1 MEGPNMQT
9 PPDPTRSISETRR
22 SVHLASRLGL
32 LLLVGF
38 VLVYFQALLIPVV
51 LAIFLSFLLMPLMV
65 AMTTRGVP
73 SAVAILGVE
82 ITATLPVLV
91 LILVFSSSLRPLGE
105 QLPMYQDRL
114 IQKAEEVLNRIL
126 TRIDDEG
133 QRETLRR
140 ELGENLLPRVVG
152 ETARIAKDSVGALTT
167 ALGSFMLT
175 LLLSAFML
183 NEARRIRDKFAQA
196 FGPGHPLLESL
207 EGIGVDVRRYVVA
220 KTWISA
226 LTAFC
231 VWGVLAIADV
241 DFALFWGLLAFP
253 LNFIPTVGAIAASIP
268 PILITLIDP
277 EQNTLSIAIVTTALV
292 LVNGFI
298 GSVLDPRFVGNTV
311 RLSPLVVLLS
321 MLVWGLLW
329 GPAGM
334 ILAVPIMVAVK
345 VICLRVP
352 GYKPIATLMQG

>member
-1 MEGPNMQT
+1 MQT
-9 PPDPTRSISETRR
+9 LPDPQGSMSDARR
-22 SVHLASRLGL
+22 SVHLAARLGL
-32 LLLVGF
+32 VLVMGF
-38 VLVYFQALLIPVV
+38 ILVYFQALLIPVV
-51 LAIFLSFLLMPLMV
+51 LAIFLSFLLMPLV
-65 AMTTRGVP
+65 VTMTRRGVP
-73 SAVAILGVE
+73 SALAIVAAEV
-82 ITATLPVLV
+82 TATLPVLV
-91 LILVFSSSLRPLGE
+91 LILVFSSSLRPLGQ
-105 QLPMYQDRL
+105 QLPIYQDRL
-114 IQKAEEVLNRIL
+114 IEKAEDLLNRAL
-126 TRIDDEG
+126 TRIDDET
-133 QRETLRR
+133 QREMLRK
-140 ELGENLLPRVVG
+140 ELGENLLPKVVG
-152 ETARIAKDSVGALTT
+152 ETARIATDSVGALTT
-167 ALGSFMLT
+167 ALGSFFLT

-183 NEARRIRDKFAQA
+183 NEARRIKEKFAQA
-196 FGPGHPLLESL
+196 FGVGHPLLESL

-231 VWGVLAIADV
+231 VWVVLTSADV

-253 LNFIPTVGAIAASIP
+253 LNFIPTVGAIVASIP
-268 PILITLIDP
+268 PILIALIDP
-277 EQNTLSIAIVTTALV
+277 QQSTMSIVLIGSALV

-321 MLVWGLLW
+321 MLIWGLVWGA
-329 GPAGM
+329 AGM